1 MYVQVGVVP
10 YAVPVATESTQET
23 ALLRISV
30 VLAVVASKPVSASTI
45 ELVFPA
51 PHTAEPAVVP

>member
-1 MYVQVGVVP
+1 VP

-30 VLAVVASKPVSASTI
+30 VLAVVASNPVSASTI

-51 PHTAEPAVVP
+51 PHTAEPAAVP